1 MPSAAASASARR
13 TSASS
18 GSATPSATLART
30 VPAMSPGRCPAQAIS
45 VESGARGAG
54 ASISPTQPTVPSAGS
69 WPRIAWRRD
78 DLPVPLGPVTAV
90 TRPRGKVAESPAST
104 GRSPR
109 DTARSR
115 ITRASPAAP
124 RAAAAT
130 APAAAPA
137 RAARPA
143 RSSSRIP
150 STSSAAATPSAAAW
164 NCTPTCR
171 IGRNASGASSS
182 TKSPTSRS
190 SCPPMRRTPTD
201 TATSATDSDA
211 ASSSTKPDR
220 KEMRSTRMVSTRY
233 SSVTRRMRAVC
244 RRARPK
250 ARSGRQPVDHVEE
263 ARSQLGEARPLP
275 PLHLL
280 RRPADEHH
288 EDGDHGQRRE
298 DGHARE
304 RVGQGEHRHDD
315 RRRERR
321 EDQLRHV
328 AREVR
333 VERVESRAHDRREA
347 PAAAAG
353 RPGGAEVGDGPQRAS
368 PQLGGDTS
376 GTASAHHVEEPCC
389 RAAHDG
395 GSDDEREHRP
405 ELRRGRAA
413 DRPHDELG
421 ERPAEGDERDGL
433 HDADQGSRGE
443 HRARRRG
450 VPQQPRIQGLHGAPS
465 ARPGRSRRA

>member
-1 MPSAAASASARR
+1 MELHTHLPDRQERLGREQQHEEPHLEVELPADEAHPHRHRHERDRQRR
-13 TSASS
+13 RE
-18 GSATPSATLART
+18 L
-30 VPAMSPGRCPAQAIS
+30 QH
-45 VESGARGAG
+45 EAG
-54 ASISPTQPTVPSAGS
+54 QEGDAEHAHG
-69 WPRIAWRRD
+69 
-78 DLPVPLGPVTAV
+78 LHAV
-90 TRPRGKVAESPAST
+90 LLRHP
-104 GRSPR
+104 
-109 DTARSR
+109 
-115 ITRASPAAP
+115 
-124 RAAAAT
+124 
-130 APAAAPA
+130 
-137 RAARPA
+137 
-143 RSSSRIP
+143 
-150 STSSAAATPSAAAW
+150 
-164 NCTPTCR
+164 
-171 IGRNASGASSS
+171 
-182 TKSPTSRS
+182 
-190 SCPPMRRTPTD
+190 
-201 TATSATDSDA
+201 SDA
-211 ASSSTKPDR
+211 GCLPPGAPEDQER
-220 KEMRSTRMVSTRY
+220 
-233 SSVTRRMRAVC
+233 
-244 RRARPK
+244 
-250 ARSGRQPVDHVEE
+250 RQPVDHVEE

-315 RRRERR
+315 RRREGG

-353 RPGGAEVGDGPQRAS
+353 RPGGAEVGDGPERAS
-368 PQLGGDTS
+368 PQLGGDPGCAART
-376 GTASAHHVEEPCC
+376 HHVEEP
-389 RAAHDG
+389 RRGAAHDG